1 MEFFWEML
9 SLQETMFLLIL
20 TGVLIKKLKIIDAAG
35 RKMLSDLLIDVILPC
50 NIVESFLG
58 GMVFP
63 DGFARNCLLAVGL
76 SAVIQLMSI
85 YGSKLLFRKYP
96 REQRSVLS
104 YGIICS
110 NSSFVGLPVARLLF
124 GDLGVIYT
132 SMFQIPLRFT
142 MWTAGLSL
150 FTSVSRK
157 DAFRKLVRHPCII
170 AVFAG
175 LLLMAAPV
183 SLPGFLDSAVA
194 SVSSCTVPVSMFV
207 IGTILAD
214 APIRSMFSKPVLW
227 YTCLRLVL
235 YPLLLCVLLKPLHL
249 DTTLTNVCILM
260 TGMPAGSTGSIL
272 ADKYD
277 CDAVFASQIA
287 FASTLCSILTIPLLT
302 LVMEE
307 ACTLAGPAA
316 AGRRDPKNRL
326 HEQSVFCWVRALSG
340 PPRKGRQSRRLDA
353 EGGLPLF
360 LGLIRLAPVPHGV
373 QNGFQAVP
381 QVGQRVF
388 HAGRDLR
395 IDRTGQQAAPLHLPE
410 LGRQHFLA
418 DRADGLLQFSK
429 TLCPRH
435 QIPENEHL
443 PLVTDQRQRG
453 FHRTGR
459 KFFCRGCHLQVPPVY
474 RSLQIL

>member
-58 GMVFP
+58 GMAFP

-194 SVSSCTVPVSMFV
+194 SVSSCTVPVSMF
-207 IGTILAD
+207 
-214 APIRSMFSKPVLW
+214 SKPVLW

-302 LVMEE
+302 LVME
-307 ACTLAGPAA
+307 
-316 AGRRDPKNRL
+316 
-326 HEQSVFCWVRALSG
+326 SF
-340 PPRKGRQSRRLDA
+340 
-353 EGGLPLF
+353 PL
-360 LGLIRLAPVPHGV
+360 
-373 QNGFQAVP
+373 
-381 QVGQRVF
+381 
-388 HAGRDLR
+388 
-395 IDRTGQQAAPLHLPE
+395 
-410 LGRQHFLA
+410 
-418 DRADGLLQFSK
+418 
-429 TLCPRH
+429 
-435 QIPENEHL
+435 
-443 PLVTDQRQRG
+443 
-453 FHRTGR
+453 
-459 KFFCRGCHLQVPPVY
+459 
-474 RSLQIL
+474 

>member
-20 TGVLIKKLKIIDAAG
+20 TGVLIKKLKIIDAEG

-58 GMVFP
+58 GMAFP

-302 LVMEE
+302 LVME
-307 ACTLAGPAA
+307 
-316 AGRRDPKNRL
+316 
-326 HEQSVFCWVRALSG
+326 SF
-340 PPRKGRQSRRLDA
+340 
-353 EGGLPLF
+353 PL
-360 LGLIRLAPVPHGV
+360 
-373 QNGFQAVP
+373 
-381 QVGQRVF
+381 
-388 HAGRDLR
+388 
-395 IDRTGQQAAPLHLPE
+395 
-410 LGRQHFLA
+410 
-418 DRADGLLQFSK
+418 
-429 TLCPRH
+429 
-435 QIPENEHL
+435 
-443 PLVTDQRQRG
+443 
-453 FHRTGR
+453 
-459 KFFCRGCHLQVPPVY
+459 
-474 RSLQIL
+474 

>member
-50 NIVESFLG
+50 NIVESFSG
-58 GMVFP
+58 GMAFP

-76 SAVIQLMSI
+76 SAVIQLMST

-110 NSSFVGLPVARLLF
+110 NSSFVGLPMARLLF

-194 SVSSCTVPVSMFV
+194 SVSSCTVPISMFV

-235 YPLLLCVLLKPLHL
+235 YPLLLCAAQTAPPGRDADQCLHP
-249 DTTLTNVCILM
+249 DD
-260 TGMPAGSTGSIL
+260 G
-272 ADKYD
+272 
-277 CDAVFASQIA
+277 DA
-287 FASTLCSILTIPLLT
+287 
-302 LVMEE
+302 
-307 ACTLAGPAA
+307 
-316 AGRRDPKNRL
+316 RRQHGLYSGGQVRL
-326 HEQSVFCWVRALSG
+326 R
-340 PPRKGRQSRRLDA
+340 RRL
-353 EGGLPLF
+353 
-360 LGLIRLAPVPHGV
+360 R
-373 QNGFQAVP
+373 
-381 QVGQRVF
+381 
-388 HAGRDLR
+388 
-395 IDRTGQQAAPLHLPE
+395 
-410 LGRQHFLA
+410 LA
-418 DRADGLLQFSK
+418 DRVYLHPVFDPDDPAPDPGDGVVSPLRGPAPLRA
-429 TLCPRH
+429 LPPRGGGT
-435 QIPENEHL
+435 QKQ
-443 PLVTDQRQRG
+443 TA
-453 FHRTGR
+453 
-459 KFFCRGCHLQVPPVY
+459 
-474 RSLQIL
+474 

>member
-1 MEFFWEML
+1 
-9 SLQETMFLLIL
+9 
-20 TGVLIKKLKIIDAAG
+20 
-35 RKMLSDLLIDVILPC
+35 
-50 NIVESFLG
+50 
-58 GMVFP
+58 
-63 DGFARNCLLAVGL
+63 
-76 SAVIQLMSI
+76 MSI

-194 SVSSCTVPVSMFV
+194 SVSSCTVRSPCSSS
-207 IGTILAD
+207 GQSCGR
-214 APIRSMFSKPVLW
+214 PIRSMFSKPVLW

-287 FASTLCSILTIPLLT
+287 FASTCVRLLTIPLLT
-302 LVMEE
+302 LVME
-307 ACTLAGPAA
+307 
-316 AGRRDPKNRL
+316 
-326 HEQSVFCWVRALSG
+326 SF
-340 PPRKGRQSRRLDA
+340 
-353 EGGLPLF
+353 PL
-360 LGLIRLAPVPHGV
+360 
-373 QNGFQAVP
+373 
-381 QVGQRVF
+381 
-388 HAGRDLR
+388 
-395 IDRTGQQAAPLHLPE
+395 
-410 LGRQHFLA
+410 
-418 DRADGLLQFSK
+418 
-429 TLCPRH
+429 
-435 QIPENEHL
+435 
-443 PLVTDQRQRG
+443 
-453 FHRTGR
+453 
-459 KFFCRGCHLQVPPVY
+459 
-474 RSLQIL
+474 

>member
-58 GMVFP
+58 GMAFP

-194 SVSSCTVPVSMFV
+194 SVSSCTVRSPCSSSGQSWRTPPSAPCSQSLFC
-207 IGTILAD
+207 GTPACGWSCTRFCC
-214 APIRSMFSKPVLW
+214 AYCSNRSTW
-227 YTCLRLVL
+227 T
-235 YPLLLCVLLKPLHL
+235 
-249 DTTLTNVCILM
+249 
-260 TGMPAGSTGSIL
+260 
-272 ADKYD
+272 
-277 CDAVFASQIA
+277 
-287 FASTLCSILTIPLLT
+287 
-302 LVMEE
+302 
-307 ACTLAGPAA
+307 
-316 AGRRDPKNRL
+316 RR
-326 HEQSVFCWVRALSG
+326 
-340 PPRKGRQSRRLDA
+340 
-353 EGGLPLF
+353 
-360 LGLIRLAPVPHGV
+360 
-373 QNGFQAVP
+373 
-381 QVGQRVF
+381 
-388 HAGRDLR
+388 
-395 IDRTGQQAAPLHLPE
+395 
-410 LGRQHFLA
+410 
-418 DRADGLLQFSK
+418 
-429 TLCPRH
+429 
-435 QIPENEHL
+435 
-443 PLVTDQRQRG
+443 
-453 FHRTGR
+453 
-459 KFFCRGCHLQVPPVY
+459 
-474 RSLQIL
+474 

>member
-235 YPLLLCVLLKPLHL
+235 YPLLLCVLPLHL

-302 LVMEE
+302 LVME
-307 ACTLAGPAA
+307 
-316 AGRRDPKNRL
+316 
-326 HEQSVFCWVRALSG
+326 SF
-340 PPRKGRQSRRLDA
+340 
-353 EGGLPLF
+353 PL
-360 LGLIRLAPVPHGV
+360 
-373 QNGFQAVP
+373 
-381 QVGQRVF
+381 
-388 HAGRDLR
+388 
-395 IDRTGQQAAPLHLPE
+395 
-410 LGRQHFLA
+410 
-418 DRADGLLQFSK
+418 
-429 TLCPRH
+429 
-435 QIPENEHL
+435 
-443 PLVTDQRQRG
+443 
-453 FHRTGR
+453 
-459 KFFCRGCHLQVPPVY
+459 
-474 RSLQIL
+474 

>member
-227 YTCLRLVL
+227 YTCLRLLL

-260 TGMPAGSTGSIL
+260 TGMP
-272 ADKYD
+272 
-277 CDAVFASQIA
+277 
-287 FASTLCSILTIPLLT
+287 
-302 LVMEE
+302 
-307 ACTLAGPAA
+307 PAA
-316 AGRRDPKNRL
+316 
-326 HEQSVFCWVRALSG
+326 RALFWRTSMTATPSLPRRSRL
-340 PPRKGRQSRRLDA
+340 PP
-353 EGGLPLF
+353 PC
-360 LGLIRLAPVPHGV
+360 V
-373 QNGFQAVP
+373 
-381 QVGQRVF
+381 
-388 HAGRDLR
+388 
-395 IDRTGQQAAPLHLPE
+395 
-410 LGRQHFLA
+410 
-418 DRADGLLQFSK
+418 
-429 TLCPRH
+429 
-435 QIPENEHL
+435 
-443 PLVTDQRQRG
+443 
-453 FHRTGR
+453 
-459 KFFCRGCHLQVPPVY
+459 
-474 RSLQIL
+474 RS

>member
-150 FTSVSRK
+150 FTS
-157 DAFRKLVRHPCII
+157 
-170 AVFAG
+170 
-175 LLLMAAPV
+175 
-183 SLPGFLDSAVA
+183 
-194 SVSSCTVPVSMFV
+194 CTVPVSMFV

-302 LVMEE
+302 LVME
-307 ACTLAGPAA
+307 
-316 AGRRDPKNRL
+316 
-326 HEQSVFCWVRALSG
+326 SF
-340 PPRKGRQSRRLDA
+340 
-353 EGGLPLF
+353 PL
-360 LGLIRLAPVPHGV
+360 
-373 QNGFQAVP
+373 
-381 QVGQRVF
+381 
-388 HAGRDLR
+388 
-395 IDRTGQQAAPLHLPE
+395 
-410 LGRQHFLA
+410 
-418 DRADGLLQFSK
+418 
-429 TLCPRH
+429 
-435 QIPENEHL
+435 
-443 PLVTDQRQRG
+443 
-453 FHRTGR
+453 
-459 KFFCRGCHLQVPPVY
+459 
-474 RSLQIL
+474 

>member
-142 MWTAGLSL
+142 MWPAGLSL

-157 DAFRKLVRHPCII
+157 DAFRKLVRHPCI
-170 AVFAG
+170 
-175 LLLMAAPV
+175 
-183 SLPGFLDSAVA
+183 
-194 SVSSCTVPVSMFV
+194 
-207 IGTILAD
+207 
-214 APIRSMFSKPVLW
+214 
-227 YTCLRLVL
+227 
-235 YPLLLCVLLKPLHL
+235 
-249 DTTLTNVCILM
+249 
-260 TGMPAGSTGSIL
+260 
-272 ADKYD
+272 
-277 CDAVFASQIA
+277 
-287 FASTLCSILTIPLLT
+287 
-302 LVMEE
+302 
-307 ACTLAGPAA
+307 LAGPAA

-326 HEQSVFCWVRALSG
+326 HEQSVFCWAGALSG

>member
-142 MWTAGLSL
+142 MWPAGLSL

-183 SLPGFLDSAVA
+183 SLPGFLDSAA

-302 LVMEE
+302 LVME
-307 ACTLAGPAA
+307 
-316 AGRRDPKNRL
+316 
-326 HEQSVFCWVRALSG
+326 SF
-340 PPRKGRQSRRLDA
+340 
-353 EGGLPLF
+353 PL
-360 LGLIRLAPVPHGV
+360 
-373 QNGFQAVP
+373 
-381 QVGQRVF
+381 
-388 HAGRDLR
+388 
-395 IDRTGQQAAPLHLPE
+395 
-410 LGRQHFLA
+410 
-418 DRADGLLQFSK
+418 
-429 TLCPRH
+429 
-435 QIPENEHL
+435 
-443 PLVTDQRQRG
+443 
-453 FHRTGR
+453 
-459 KFFCRGCHLQVPPVY
+459 
-474 RSLQIL
+474 

>member
-58 GMVFP
+58 GMAFP

-272 ADKYD
+272 ADKREPAPLRALPLRDGGIQKTD
-277 CDAVFASQIA
+277 CTSSLFFAGPGLSRDRPA
-287 FASTLCSILTIPLLT
+287 KAAKAGGLT
-302 LVMEE
+302 LREGYPCFWALYASPQFLM
-307 ACTLAGPAA
+307 ASRMGF
-316 AGRRDPKNRL
+316 RL
-326 HEQSVFCWVRALSG
+326 YPRSVSVYSTRGGTSG
-340 PPRKGRQSRRLDA
+340 
-353 EGGLPLF
+353 
-360 LGLIRLAPVPHGV
+360 
-373 QNGFQAVP
+373 
-381 QVGQRVF
+381 
-388 HAGRDLR
+388 
-395 IDRTGQQAAPLHLPE
+395 
-410 LGRQHFLA
+410 
-418 DRADGLLQFSK
+418 
-429 TLCPRH
+429 
-435 QIPENEHL
+435 
-443 PLVTDQRQRG
+443 
-453 FHRTGR
+453 
-459 KFFCRGCHLQVPPVY
+459 
-474 RSLQIL
+474 

>member
-150 FTSVSRK
+150 
-157 DAFRKLVRHPCII
+157 PCII

-302 LVMEE
+302 LVME
-307 ACTLAGPAA
+307 
-316 AGRRDPKNRL
+316 
-326 HEQSVFCWVRALSG
+326 SF
-340 PPRKGRQSRRLDA
+340 
-353 EGGLPLF
+353 PL
-360 LGLIRLAPVPHGV
+360 
-373 QNGFQAVP
+373 
-381 QVGQRVF
+381 
-388 HAGRDLR
+388 
-395 IDRTGQQAAPLHLPE
+395 
-410 LGRQHFLA
+410 
-418 DRADGLLQFSK
+418 
-429 TLCPRH
+429 
-435 QIPENEHL
+435 
-443 PLVTDQRQRG
+443 
-453 FHRTGR
+453 
-459 KFFCRGCHLQVPPVY
+459 
-474 RSLQIL
+474 

>member
-150 FTSVSRK
+150 FSRK

-302 LVMEE
+302 LVME
-307 ACTLAGPAA
+307 
-316 AGRRDPKNRL
+316 
-326 HEQSVFCWVRALSG
+326 SF
-340 PPRKGRQSRRLDA
+340 
-353 EGGLPLF
+353 PL
-360 LGLIRLAPVPHGV
+360 
-373 QNGFQAVP
+373 
-381 QVGQRVF
+381 
-388 HAGRDLR
+388 
-395 IDRTGQQAAPLHLPE
+395 
-410 LGRQHFLA
+410 
-418 DRADGLLQFSK
+418 
-429 TLCPRH
+429 
-435 QIPENEHL
+435 
-443 PLVTDQRQRG
+443 
-453 FHRTGR
+453 
-459 KFFCRGCHLQVPPVY
+459 
-474 RSLQIL
+474 

>member
-142 MWTAGLSL
+142 MWTAGL
-150 FTSVSRK
+150 
-157 DAFRKLVRHPCII
+157 
-170 AVFAG
+170 
-175 LLLMAAPV
+175 LLMAAPV

-302 LVMEE
+302 LVME
-307 ACTLAGPAA
+307 
-316 AGRRDPKNRL
+316 
-326 HEQSVFCWVRALSG
+326 SF
-340 PPRKGRQSRRLDA
+340 
-353 EGGLPLF
+353 PL
-360 LGLIRLAPVPHGV
+360 
-373 QNGFQAVP
+373 
-381 QVGQRVF
+381 
-388 HAGRDLR
+388 
-395 IDRTGQQAAPLHLPE
+395 
-410 LGRQHFLA
+410 
-418 DRADGLLQFSK
+418 
-429 TLCPRH
+429 
-435 QIPENEHL
+435 
-443 PLVTDQRQRG
+443 
-453 FHRTGR
+453 
-459 KFFCRGCHLQVPPVY
+459 
-474 RSLQIL
+474 

>member
-142 MWTAGLSL
+142 MWPAGLSL

-287 FASTLCSILTIPLLT
+287 FACGPCRCGTAGSKKQTARAVCFLL
-302 LVMEE
+302 
-307 ACTLAGPAA
+307 
-316 AGRRDPKNRL
+316 GRGSLGTAPQRPPK
-326 HEQSVFCWVRALSG
+326 
-340 PPRKGRQSRRLDA
+340 
-353 EGGLPLF
+353 
-360 LGLIRLAPVPHGV
+360 
-373 QNGFQAVP
+373 
-381 QVGQRVF
+381 
-388 HAGRDLR
+388 
-395 IDRTGQQAAPLHLPE
+395 QAA
-410 LGRQHFLA
+410 
-418 DRADGLLQFSK
+418 
-429 TLCPRH
+429 
-435 QIPENEHL
+435 
-443 PLVTDQRQRG
+443 
-453 FHRTGR
+453 
-459 KFFCRGCHLQVPPVY
+459 
-474 RSLQIL
+474 

>member
-302 LVMEE
+302 LVMESFPLE
-307 ACTLAGPAA
+307 GACTLAGPAA
-316 AGRRDPKNRL
+316 AGRRDPKTDCTSSL
-326 HEQSVFCWVRALSG
+326 FFAGSG
-340 PPRKGRQSRRLDA
+340 LFRDRPAKA
-353 EGGLPLF
+353 AKAGGLTLREGYPCFWALYASPQF
-360 LGLIRLAPVPHGV
+360 LMASRMGFRLY
-373 QNGFQAVP
+373 
-381 QVGQRVF
+381 
-388 HAGRDLR
+388 
-395 IDRTGQQAAPLHLPE
+395 
-410 LGRQHFLA
+410 
-418 DRADGLLQFSK
+418 
-429 TLCPRH
+429 PRS
-435 QIPENEHL
+435 
-443 PLVTDQRQRG
+443 VSVYSTRG
-453 FHRTGR
+453 GTSG
-459 KFFCRGCHLQVPPVY
+459 
-474 RSLQIL
+474 

>member
-157 DAFRKLVRHPCII
+157 DAFRKLVRPPLHHRRFRGAAPDGRSG
-170 AVFAG
+170 VPAG
-175 LLLMAAPV
+175 LPGQRRRLGQQLHRPGLHVRHRDNPGGRPHPLHVLKACSVVHLPAAGPV
-183 SLPGFLDSAVA
+183 PASAVRTA
-194 SVSSCTVPVSMFV
+194 QTAPP
-207 IGTILAD
+207 GHDAD
-214 APIRSMFSKPVLW
+214 Q
-227 YTCLRLVL
+227 CL
-235 YPLLLCVLLKPLHL
+235 YP
-249 DTTLTNVCILM
+249 DD
-260 TGMPAGSTGSIL
+260 G
-272 ADKYD
+272 
-277 CDAVFASQIA
+277 DA
-287 FASTLCSILTIPLLT
+287 
-302 LVMEE
+302 
-307 ACTLAGPAA
+307 
-316 AGRRDPKNRL
+316 R
-326 HEQSVFCWVRALSG
+326 
-340 PPRKGRQSRRLDA
+340 
-353 EGGLPLF
+353 
-360 LGLIRLAPVPHGV
+360 
-373 QNGFQAVP
+373 
-381 QVGQRVF
+381 
-388 HAGRDLR
+388 
-395 IDRTGQQAAPLHLPE
+395 
-410 LGRQHFLA
+410 RQH
-418 DRADGLLQFSK
+418 GLYS
-429 TLCPRH
+429 
-435 QIPENEHL
+435 
-443 PLVTDQRQRG
+443 G
-453 FHRTGR
+453 G
-459 KFFCRGCHLQVPPVY
+459 QV
-474 RSLQIL
+474 

>member
-1 MEFFWEML
+1 M
-9 SLQETMFLLIL
+9 
-20 TGVLIKKLKIIDAAG
+20 
-35 RKMLSDLLIDVILPC
+35 
-50 NIVESFLG
+50 
-58 GMVFP
+58 FP

-287 FASTLCSILTIPLLT
+287 FASTLCSILTIPLPT
-302 LVMEE
+302 LVME
-307 ACTLAGPAA
+307 
-316 AGRRDPKNRL
+316 
-326 HEQSVFCWVRALSG
+326 SF
-340 PPRKGRQSRRLDA
+340 
-353 EGGLPLF
+353 PL
-360 LGLIRLAPVPHGV
+360 
-373 QNGFQAVP
+373 
-381 QVGQRVF
+381 
-388 HAGRDLR
+388 
-395 IDRTGQQAAPLHLPE
+395 
-410 LGRQHFLA
+410 
-418 DRADGLLQFSK
+418 
-429 TLCPRH
+429 
-435 QIPENEHL
+435 
-443 PLVTDQRQRG
+443 
-453 FHRTGR
+453 
-459 KFFCRGCHLQVPPVY
+459 
-474 RSLQIL
+474 

>member
-175 LLLMAAPV
+175 LLRCPCRASWTAPSPRSAAAPSRSPCSSSGQSWRTPPSAPCSQ
-183 SLPGFLDSAVA
+183 SLFCGTPACGW
-194 SVSSCTVPVSMFV
+194 SCTRFCCAYCSN
-207 IGTILAD
+207 
-214 APIRSMFSKPVLW
+214 RSTW
-227 YTCLRLVL
+227 T
-235 YPLLLCVLLKPLHL
+235 
-249 DTTLTNVCILM
+249 
-260 TGMPAGSTGSIL
+260 
-272 ADKYD
+272 
-277 CDAVFASQIA
+277 
-287 FASTLCSILTIPLLT
+287 
-302 LVMEE
+302 
-307 ACTLAGPAA
+307 
-316 AGRRDPKNRL
+316 RR
-326 HEQSVFCWVRALSG
+326 
-340 PPRKGRQSRRLDA
+340 
-353 EGGLPLF
+353 
-360 LGLIRLAPVPHGV
+360 
-373 QNGFQAVP
+373 
-381 QVGQRVF
+381 
-388 HAGRDLR
+388 
-395 IDRTGQQAAPLHLPE
+395 
-410 LGRQHFLA
+410 
-418 DRADGLLQFSK
+418 
-429 TLCPRH
+429 
-435 QIPENEHL
+435 
-443 PLVTDQRQRG
+443 
-453 FHRTGR
+453 
-459 KFFCRGCHLQVPPVY
+459 
-474 RSLQIL
+474 